1 MILKRL
7 VFLSAVFFC
16 SLIVSTAIA
25 SNTLYD
31 DKTISSKD
39 GRTHINDNNVID
51 LKKHKDDFCPNLDE
65 NIQRPQKG
73 ANEFSLMI
81 DSLSKDTPNYS
92 EAFFYA
98 KDAAKENFCNAF
110 GYLGTFYMQ
119 GLGIKKDLN
128 EAYNAFIKGYKCND
142 LQSIYGLS
150 KIYKLGYIDS
160 KGQGGLNKELFY
172 LQIAS
177 DKNYVPAQYD
187 LAVILLNQ
195 DPESSYG
202 IKLLKAAANGRY
214 APAISLYYKKY
225 ATTKDP
231 NLR

>member
-1 MILKRL
+1 MMLKRL
-7 VFLSAVFFC
+7 AFLS
-16 SLIVSTAIA
+16 IVSICTFCVSSAIA
-25 SNTLYD
+25 D
-31 DKTISSKD
+31 DALINDNITISSTNKN
-39 GRTHINDNNVID
+39 TIATNDNNALDVEQN
-51 LKKHKDDFCPNLDE
+51 KDDVCPNLDE

-73 ANEFSLMI
+73 GNEFSLMI
-81 DSLSKDTPNYS
+81 KSLTKDSPNYT

-150 KIYKLGYIDS
+150 RLYNLGYIDK
-160 KGQGGLNKELFY
+160 KGKGGYQKELFY
-172 LQIAS
+172 LQLAA
-177 DKNYVPAQYD
+177 DKEYVPAQYD
-187 LAVILLNQ
+187 LAVILLKR
-195 DPESSYG
+195 DPTNSYG
-202 IKLLKAAANGRY
+202 IDLLKAAANGRY

-225 ATTKDP
+225 ATT
-231 NLR
+231 NE